1 MPAVDTSEAR
11 AAATGGG
18 RVPALDGFRGYA
30 ILGVVAIHLLGVSG
44 VLAAT
49 AGTGTGVALWAAFSN
64 SIDAFF
70 IISGFVLF
78 LPAVRRGGEL
88 GGKARFWIGRAARLF
103 PAYWLVLAIG
113 ALLPLLGPRWAGG
126 VTPSAADIA
135 THLAILQ
142 MPMALLDG
150 TFRIGFGT
158 NGPLWAL
165 SIIAGFYLVL
175 PFIAGRYYRHPLLG
189 LAAAAAVT
197 IAWKQAVDWAPWIF
211 ESLSTRPPQAVA
223 GVAVDQFPGWAFSF
237 GLGMTSAWAYERL
250 TATVAPG
257 RLGRYAGLALLVAVP
272 IYPFAAYLYARVAL
286 TSGGNIG
293 PIARQDT
300 FASMLQTTMRGA
312 IILAV
317 ACAPLWL
324 QRPFANRI
332 TDRLAELSYG
342 VYLVHW
348 LLVMYLFTFAGLP
361 TDGTALAFLAWVAA
375 VVPASL
381 LFAAASRR
389 WLELPV
395 QSWVRRRLNAP
406 PRPDRPISAEAS
418 APP

>member
-1 MPAVDTSEAR
+1 MSAVDTNAGS
-11 AAATGGG
+11 AAAAGG

-49 AGTGTGVALWAAFSN
+49 SGTGTGVALWAAFSN

-88 GGKARFWIGRAARLF
+88 GSKARFWIGRAARLF

-126 VTPSAADIA
+126 VTPSAADITA
-135 THLAILQ
+135 HLALLQ

-150 TFRIGFGT
+150 GFRIGFGT
-158 NGPLWAL
+158 NGPLWLL
-165 SIIAGFYLVL
+165 SIVGGFYLIL
-175 PFIAGRYYRHPLLG
+175 PFIAGRYFRHPLLG
-189 LAAAAAVT
+189 LAAAAAAT

-211 ESLSTRPPQAVA
+211 EGISTRPPEAVA
-223 GVAVDQFPGWAFSF
+223 GVAVDQLPGWAFSF
-237 GLGMTSAWAYERL
+237 GLGMTSAWAYQRL
-250 TATVAPG
+250 KTGVAPE
-257 RLGRYAGLALLVAVP
+257 RLGRYAGLALLIAVP
-272 IYPFAAYLYARVAL
+272 IYVFAAYLYARVAL

-300 FASMLQTTMRGA
+300 LATMLQTSMRGA

-324 QRPFANRI
+324 QRPFTNRI

-342 VYLVHW
+342 VYLIHW
-348 LLVMYLFTFAGLP
+348 LLVMYLYTFADLP
-361 TDGTALAFLAWVAA
+361 TDGTVLAFGIWVAA

-381 LFAAASRR
+381 LFASLSRR

-395 QSWVRRRLNAP
+395 RNRVRRRLDAP
-406 PRPDRPISAEAS
+406 PRRGRPIATEAP